1 MPIITVTGQVS
12 QVRNEKYNYV
22 KLWETYDWKGEPRHR
37 IWTAWLDRDL
47 NLNEQDTIEVTGD
60 LSTKVGT
67 YTPKDAT
74 EQKQIVEHS
83 LNNCTVKVL
92 KTAEPKST
100 QVRNATDILTQKT
113 DTDPI
118 DMPF

>member
-12 QVRNEKYNYV
+12 QVANDKYHYV
-22 KLWETYDWKGEPRHR
+22 KFWETYDWKGEPRHR

-47 NLNEQDTIEVTGD
+47 QINEQDTIEVTGD

-83 LNNCTVKVL
+83 LNNCTVKTL
-92 KTAEPKST
+92 KAAEPKTT
-100 QVRNATDILTQKT
+100 QVRNAADILTQKAEP
-113 DTDPI
+113 DV

>member
-1 MPIITVTGQVS
+1 MPAIKVTGQIS
-12 QVRNEKYNYV
+12 QVANDKYHYV
-22 KLWETYDWKGEPRHR
+22 KFWETYDWKGEARHR

-83 LNNCTVKVL
+83 LNNCTVNVVKA
-92 KTAEPKST
+92 AEPKAT
-100 QVRNATDILTQKT
+100 QARTATDILTQKAEL
-113 DTDPI
+113 DV